1 MRQLVIDT
9 ATPWLSVALFDDAR
23 CIGHDHRQIGRGH
36 AEQLLSAIAAL
47 PGGGRADVIQVGCGP
62 GSFTGLRIGV
72 AAARALAFGWGAKLT
87 GFDTMALIA
96 AHARLQA
103 GAAVPTDTPITV
115 VMDGGH
121 GEVFVEETPLA
132 ARSLTMEDAAAQV
145 QAHYVAGPR
154 AQELVALRGWGVAI
168 DGQAD
173 VRAIAGLDARA
184 ILADVHPLYGRAP
197 DAKPSA
203 AGAAQLAIQL
213 TMPNAAGQ
221 AR

>member
-9 ATPWLSVALFDDAR
+9 ATPWLSVALFDDEQ

-36 AEQLLSAIAAL
+36 AEQLLPAIAAL
-47 PGGGRADVIQVGCGP
+47 PGGGRADVIRVGCGP

-72 AAARALAFGWGAKLT
+72 AAARALAFGWNAALSGY
-87 GFDTMALIA
+87 DTMALIA
-96 AHARLQA
+96 AHARMQA
-103 GAAVPTDTPITV
+103 GADLPPDAPIAV

-121 GEVFVEETPLA
+121 GEVFVEEVPLA
-132 ARSLTMEDAAAQV
+132 ARSLTMEDAAEQV

-154 AQELVALRGWGVAI
+154 AQDLVALRGWGVAI

-173 VRAIAGLDARA
+173 VRAIAGLHARA
-184 ILADVHPLYGRAP
+184 ILADVQPLYGRAP

-203 AGAAQLAIQL
+203 AGAGAVE
-213 TMPNAAGQ
+213 Q
-221 AR
+221 AS

>member
-9 ATPWLSVALFDDAR
+9 VTPWLSIALFDDEQ
-23 CIGHDHRQIGRGH
+23 CIGYDHRQIGRGH

-72 AAARALAFGWGAKLT
+72 AAARALAFGWGAELR
-87 GFDTMALIA
+87 GFDTLALVA
-96 AHARLQA
+96 AHARMLG
-103 GAAVPTDTPITV
+103 GADVPKDAPFAV

-132 ARSLTMEDAAAQV
+132 ARSMTMLDAAGQV

-154 AQELVALRGWGVAI
+154 AMELVALRGWGTAI

-173 VRAIAGLDARA
+173 VRAIAGLDQRA
-184 ILADVHPLYGRAP
+184 VLQSVHPLYGRAP
-197 DAKPSA
+197 DAKPNA
-203 AGAAQLAIQL
+203 GGAAQMI
-213 TMPNAAGQ
+213 MPNAAEQ

>member
-9 ATPWLSVALFDDAR
+9 ATPWLSIALFEDEQ

-47 PGGGRADVIQVGCGP
+47 PGGGRADVIRVGCGP

-72 AAARALAFGWGAKLT
+72 AAARALAFGWGAELS

-96 AHARLQA
+96 AHARLQG
-103 GAAVPTDTPITV
+103 GADLPMDAPIVV

-132 ARSLTMEDAAAQV
+132 ARSMTMDDAARQV
-145 QAHYVAGPR
+145 QAQYVAGPR
-154 AQELVALRGWGVAI
+154 AQELVTVRGWGIAI

-173 VRAIAGLDARA
+173 VRAIAGLDQRA
-184 ILADVHPLYGRAP
+184 VLQDVHPLYGRAP

-203 AGAAQLAIQL
+203 GGAAQMTA
-213 TMPNAAGQ
+213 PNIAGQ
-221 AR
+221 AK